1 MKCPYCEH
9 ETPEEGRVCVK
20 CHAELPREEYRE
32 QPEKT
37 QKHEKKE
44 RGE

>member
-1 MKCPYCEH
+1 MKCPYCGNEV
-9 ETPEEGRVCVK
+9 PEERICVK
-20 CHAELPREEYRE
+20 CHAELPREEHRE

-37 QKHEKKE
+37 RKHEKKE